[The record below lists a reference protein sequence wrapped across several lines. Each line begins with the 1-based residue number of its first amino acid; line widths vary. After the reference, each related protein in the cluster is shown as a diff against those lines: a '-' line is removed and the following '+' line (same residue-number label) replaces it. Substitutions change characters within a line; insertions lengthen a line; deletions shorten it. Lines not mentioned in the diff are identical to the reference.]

1 MPKIYFTVLLL
12 MLTTAL
18 HAQTWELG
26 AMGGGA
32 GYMGD
37 LNQTN
42 PVKLSGAAVGGY
54 VKRNFNGYLSLKLNA
69 GIGHIHGADSTS
81 NDPQFY
87 NRNLSF
93 STRLDEI
100 SLIGEFNFL
109 KYIPDVSKSRFT
121 PYLYA
126 GIGLVHFNPTAVYQG
141 KRYDLRSYTTE
152 GQPVPYRNS
161 VIAIPYGAGVK
172 YNFAGKW
179 TVGADLGYRTAR
191 TDYLD
196 DVSGLYANTNAL
208 NSPIS
213 LALADRSG
221 ERLGNNIGIAGTQRG
236 DLRAHD
242 HYFFLGVTLAF
253 TFVTQ
258 KCYFEN

>member
-12 MLTTAL
+12 LLTSVL

-32 GYMGD
+32 GYIGD
-37 LNQTN
+37 LNQAN
-42 PVKLSGAAVGGY
+42 PLKLSGGAVGGY

-69 GIGHIHGADSTS
+69 TMGRISGADSTS
-81 NDPQFY
+81 HDEQSY

-93 STRLDEI
+93 STRLDEL

-126 GIGLVHFNPTAVYQG
+126 GIGLLHFNPKAVYQG
-141 KRYDLRSYTTE
+141 QTYYLRSYSTE
-152 GQPVPYRNS
+152 GQSAPYRNY
-161 VIAIPYGAGVK
+161 VLTIPYGAGVK

-179 TVGADLGYRTAR
+179 TVGADMGYRTAR

-208 NSPIS
+208 NGPVSRV
-213 LALADRSG
+213 LADRSG
-221 ERLGNNIGIAGTQRG
+221 ERLGYNIGVAGSQRG
-236 DLRAHD
+236 DLRPHD
-242 HYFFLGVTLAF
+242 HYLFVGVTIAF

-258 KCYFEN
+258 RCYFEN